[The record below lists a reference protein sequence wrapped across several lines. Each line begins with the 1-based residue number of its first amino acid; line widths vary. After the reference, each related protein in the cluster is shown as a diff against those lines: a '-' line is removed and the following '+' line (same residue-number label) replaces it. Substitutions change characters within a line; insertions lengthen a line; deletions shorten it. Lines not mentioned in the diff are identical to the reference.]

1 MVNRAKTD
9 TWVTLMGVV
18 EVNWG
23 KSLLPEHRQ
32 TPRLAKCSPALCR
45 WKWPGAGWP
54 CMELGFPPQLS
65 AWHDSTVTGSP
76 LPGGFAV
83 GSEMCLP
90 LLGAATRVA
99 LSEVSPRS
107 SNPNPVCQIQKGA
120 GDVSGGAE
128 NTECGLYI

>member
-76 LPGGFAV
+76 LRVRFCSWVRNVFAPAGCSHEG
-83 GSEMCLP
+83 GSE
-90 LLGAATRVA
+90 
-99 LSEVSPRS
+99 
-107 SNPNPVCQIQKGA
+107 
-120 GDVSGGAE
+120 
-128 NTECGLYI
+128 